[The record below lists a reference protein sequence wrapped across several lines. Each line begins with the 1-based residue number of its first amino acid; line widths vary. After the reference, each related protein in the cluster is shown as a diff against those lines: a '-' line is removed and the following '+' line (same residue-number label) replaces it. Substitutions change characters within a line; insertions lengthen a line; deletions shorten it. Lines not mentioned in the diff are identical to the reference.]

1 MKLVFKSILSDLPVN
16 FGLIDFNS
24 FLFICSPSLLCKI
37 ISKFSLY
44 FAGYQIGVF
53 KSLDQIKRKWKKE
66 KIFTPNINKKLR
78 NKLLNGWKLAV
89 DRTLL

>member
-1 MKLVFKSILSDLPVN
+1 
-16 FGLIDFNS
+16 
-24 FLFICSPSLLCKI
+24 
-37 ISKFSLY
+37 
-44 FAGYQIGVF
+44 VF

-66 KIFTPNINKKLR
+66 KIFIPNIDKKLR